1 MNSMKTMQCILD
13 ELTRMEARLTS
24 ALAGGCGEQS
34 ARACIPSDDDRST
47 SDYFEPTSEPV
58 DDFTF
63 VCAHTDMGEPVG
75 VAGLGFGHG
84 PLSLPDHLSPQISGE
99 LQPDLDPCGVYRD
112 GVQHHRVEAP
122 SAEEDPQ
129 PQVEVVESTELES
142 AHPPLAVYDNYIE
155 HDLYS
160 FIPLLFCTEQTKE
173 EEVLVEDPYAEED
186 LQPQAEVESFE
197 SESAPPPVVYD
208 RYDEPNHDEI
218 AEVLARVQRGDFVG
232 HSPRR
237 LYHHQQVAYQVF
249 DDGFLR
255 RRQRRLR

>member
-160 FIPLLFCTEQTKE
+160 FIPLLFYTEQAKE
-173 EEVLVEDPYAEED
+173 EQVPVDTPTRCSMRVLNCRTFPRQGLQGHPSSLVCPLVRRHDGRFHLWFEPSVLV
-186 LQPQAEVESFE
+186 
-197 SESAPPPVVYD
+197 APHTRGRADRKSVV
-208 RYDEPNHDEI
+208 
-218 AEVLARVQRGDFVG
+218 
-232 HSPRR
+232 
-237 LYHHQQVAYQVF
+237 
-249 DDGFLR
+249 
-255 RRQRRLR
+255 